1 MAHLKPERVR
11 QGLHSIHQWALDA
24 KTQAAVHLLPLLA
37 LLEKGAGAGTP
48 VKFEESDDYD
58 FWDRYFLALKGDPK
72 PYFTPIT
79 FRRVEQGFPHS
90 NAATVRKNTFDLK
103 WHAGS
108 RTADADGK
116 TLWSLPAD
124 YAAIFR
130 DKVLTKAG
138 TPFKIPVLDLA
149 AILFRNEDFPEGAT
163 AETILQRFRA
173 RFQQTD
179 EDFNTLLSYHAEAPD
194 ALFTDAPV
202 DVPGAYDEV
211 ILANLVPEKV
221 TAPPSAG
228 VQTPTPL
235 DDTSD
240 PVLVQVQQI
249 LSLGTSGIIFSGPP
263 GTGKT
268 WYAQKIAATL
278 VNDPKEDIFR
288 VQFHPSYGYEDFI
301 EGYKP
306 DDAAKSGFNVVQKKF
321 LEACERASLIDGY
334 VVFVIDEINRGDPAR
349 IFGELLTFIEHQY
362 RGEEF
367 YLPFSGR
374 KVFVPE
380 RLLLF
385 ATMNPYDRSVAQVDA
400 AFIRR
405 FDHIHLA
412 PSSEVVEEMLEESG
426 GFTPEQTGAIVA
438 WFEAAQRLLPIG
450 LGHVFF
456 KDVTDL
462 DKLKLIWKYRIHPT
476 AMAIL
481 ELNPDST
488 DDFLRSY
495 DALILRLEGAET
507 SE

>member
-1 MAHLKPERVR
+1 MPHLKPGRVR

-37 LLEKGAGAGTP
+37 LLEKGAEVDAP
-48 VKFEESDDYD
+48 VKFEESDDFV
-58 FWDRYFLALKGDPK
+58 FWDRYFLVKKGDPK
-72 PYFTPIT
+72 SYFSPIT
-79 FRRVEQGFPHS
+79 LRRVEEGFPHS
-90 NAATVRKNTFDLK
+90 NAATVRKNTFELK

-108 RTADADGK
+108 RTADADGN
-116 TLWSLPAD
+116 TLWSLTAD
-124 YAAIFR
+124 YAGIFR

-138 TPFKIPVLDLA
+138 AVSKTPVLDLA
-149 AILFRNEDFPEGAT
+149 VILFRNEEFPEGAT
-163 AETILQRFRA
+163 WETLLQRFRT
-173 RFQQTD
+173 RFHQKD
-179 EDFNTLLSYHAEAPD
+179 EDFNILFSYHGEAPD
-194 ALFTDAPV
+194 ALFADVAV
-202 DVPGAYDEV
+202 DVPSAYDEV
-211 ILANLVPEKV
+211 ILANLVPETI
-221 TAPPSAG
+221 TAPPSTG

-235 DDTSD
+235 NDTSD

-278 VNDPKEDIFR
+278 VDDPKEDIFR
-288 VQFHPSYGYEDFI
+288 VQFHPSYGYEDFV

-306 DDAAKSGFNVVQKKF
+306 DDAAKSGFNVVPKKF
-321 LEACERASLIDGY
+321 LEACDRASLIDGY

-349 IFGELLTFIEHQY
+349 IFGELLTFIEHEY

-367 YLPFSGR
+367 FLPFSGK

-405 FDHIHLA
+405 FDHIHLE
-412 PSSEVVEEMLEESG
+412 PSSEVVEKMLEESE
-426 GFTPEQTGAIVA
+426 GFTPEQVAAIVA
-438 WFEAAQRLLPIG
+438 WFEEAQRLLPIG
-450 LGHVFF
+450 LGHAFF
-456 KDVTDL
+456 KDVTNL
-462 DKLKLIWKYRIHPT
+462 DKLKLIWKYRIRPT
-476 AMAIL
+476 ARVIL
-481 ELNPDST
+481 ELNPDRT
-488 DDFLRSY
+488 DDFLSSY

-507 SE
+507 AE

>member
-1 MAHLKPERVR
+1 MPHLKPERVR

-37 LLEKGAGAGTP
+37 LLEKGAGAGAP
-48 VKFEESDDYD
+48 IKFEESDDFA
-58 FWDRYFLALKGDPK
+58 FWDRYFLILKGDPK

-79 FRRVEQGFPHS
+79 LRRVEQGFPHS

-108 RTADADGK
+108 RAVDADGG
-116 TLWSLPAD
+116 TLWSLADD
-124 YAAIFR
+124 YAEIFR
-130 DKVLTKAG
+130 DKVLTKGGA
-138 TPFKIPVLDLA
+138 PFKIPVLDLA
-149 AILFRNEDFPEGAT
+149 AILFRGEDFPDGPT
-163 AETILQRFRA
+163 AETILQRFRT
-173 RFQQTD
+173 RFQQKD
-179 EDFNTLLSYHAEAPD
+179 QDFATLFSFHPESPD
-194 ALFTDAPV
+194 ALFTDTPL
-202 DVPGAYDEV
+202 DISETYDDV
-211 ILANLVPEKV
+211 ILKNLVPEKV
-221 TAPPSAG
+221 PAPPSAG

-240 PVLVQVQQI
+240 PILVQVQQI

-278 VNDPKEDIFR
+278 VDDPKEDIFR

-321 LEACERASLIDGY
+321 LEACDRASLIDGY

-367 YLPFSGR
+367 SLPFSGR

-385 ATMNPYDRSVAQVDA
+385 ATMNPFDRSVAQVDA

-405 FDHIHLA
+405 FDHIHLE
-412 PSSEVVEEMLEESG
+412 PSSEVVEDMLEEGG
-426 GFTPEQTGAIVA
+426 GFSPEQITAIVD

-450 LGHVFF
+450 LGHAFF

-462 DKLKLIWKYRIHPT
+462 DKLKLIWKYRILPT
-476 AMAIL
+476 ARAIL
-481 ELNPDST
+481 ELNPDRT
-488 DDFLRSY
+488 DDFLRSF
-495 DALILRLEGAET
+495 DALILRLEGAGSPE
-507 SE
+507 

>member
-1 MAHLKPERVR
+1 MSHLRPERVR

-37 LLEKGAGAGTP
+37 LLEKGAGARAT
-48 VKFEESDDYD
+48 VEFEESDDFD
-58 FWDRYFLALKGDPK
+58 FWNRYFLIIKGDPK
-72 PYFTPIT
+72 PYFSPIT

-90 NAATVRKNTFDLK
+90 NAATVRKNTFELK

-108 RTADADGK
+108 RTVDADGN
-116 TLWSLPAD
+116 TLWSLDAD
-124 YAAIFR
+124 YAGIFR
-130 DKVLTKAG
+130 DRVLTKG
-138 TPFKIPVLDLA
+138 GKVSKIPLLDLA
-149 AILFRNEDFPEGAT
+149 VMLFRNDDFSVGANS
-163 AETILQRFRA
+163 ETLLQKFRA
-173 RFQQTD
+173 RFQQKD
-179 EDFNTLLSYHAEAPD
+179 EDFYILFSYHDEAPE
-194 ALFTDAPV
+194 ALFTDVAV
-202 DVPGAYDEV
+202 DVPSAYHEI
-211 ILANLVPEKV
+211 ILANLVPEKI

-228 VQTPTPL
+228 MQTPTPL

-278 VNDPKEDIFR
+278 VDDPKEDIFR

-306 DDAAKSGFNVVQKKF
+306 DDAAKSGFKVVQKKF
-321 LEACERASLIDGY
+321 LEACDRASQIDGY

-367 YLPFSGR
+367 FLPFSGR
-374 KVFVPE
+374 KVSVPE

-385 ATMNPYDRSVAQVDA
+385 ATRNPYDRSVVQMDA

-412 PSSEVVEEMLEESG
+412 PDSEVVEEMLEESG
-426 GFTPEQTGAIVA
+426 GFNPEQVAAIVA
-438 WFEAAQRLLPIG
+438 WFDDVQTLLPIG
-450 LGHVFF
+450 LGHAFF

-476 AMAIL
+476 AEAIL
-481 ELNPDST
+481 ELNPDRRG
-488 DDFLRSY
+488 DFLRSY
-495 DALILRLEGAET
+495 DALILRLEGAEN